1 MPDLKPVQR
10 DVRLLAGTLGT
21 VLVEQ
26 RSQELLDDVENLRL
40 LSRQARRDGSER
52 SRAALTA
59 AVRSLDLD
67 RRGECVRAFSLYF
80 NLANTAEQ
88 HHRIRRRRIKA
99 RNAPED
105 ESIAGVVERLRAS
118 GVDDEAISTVAAGV
132 GLELVLTAHPTEA
145 SRRTALQSQLRI
157 ADLLDALDRA
167 RADAPRSVSRIEDE
181 IAAEITLQWQS
192 DEVRDVRPRVSDE
205 VRQGLWFFEQSLVE
219 AGTALLERWW
229 AELPGTPIPLRFGT
243 WIGGDQDGN
252 PNARPEHVT
261 DALARARLLALRLYR
276 EEVRLLVRSLG
287 VSSRIAGVSEELL
300 ASILADEEEIPWAAE
315 QTAGIND
322 AEPYRRKLTAMHRR
336 LDSELVGRD
345 EPTYASAAAFRR
357 DLALIDASLRAH
369 RGARIADGR
378 LARLRRRAALF
389 GFHVAK
395 LDIRLHA
402 DQVRSPDH
410 GVRAT
415 LATARAAQERHGVEA
430 LDTLILSGTEGAAD
444 VIAGLEAAAE
454 AGLEAAV
461 VPLFETIRD
470 LEAAPRIVGEL
481 LDAPAFRD
489 RVQRDGRMTVM
500 VGYSDSGKDGG
511 ILAAQWAIY
520 RAQRALARLAAER
533 GVDLVIFHG
542 RGGSTGRGGGPTHQ
556 AILAQPPGHPPSRLE
571 ITEQGETI
579 NFKYGIP
586 ELALANLESALAA
599 ALLAGFP
606 AIAGSDPPQG
616 PEAVAEVLTP
626 LAATAEAA
634 YRALVHD
641 DPAFLAFFQAYTPID
656 ELSLLA
662 IGSRPARRP
671 GAVESLG
678 SLRAIPW
685 VFAWMQTRMILPA
698 WYGVGTA
705 LEPLAVSRDGRGV
718 LRELY
723 DSWAFF
729 RTLVDNLEM
738 TLAKSSPEIAR
749 LYLDLVPESPDRGR
763 IWRLLSD
770 EHRRTVQAV
779 LAVLDQRRLLERQRT
794 LARTIELRN
803 PYVDP
808 INALQVELLQRFRDP
823 EASEEERNAI
833 RRPLART
840 IAGIAAALRNTG

>member
-10 DVRLLAGTLGT
+10 DVRLLAGTLGS

-26 RSQELLDDVENLRL
+26 RSQALLDDVENLRIL
-40 LSRQARRDGSER
+40 ARQARRDGSER
-52 SRAALTA
+52 SRAAVLA
-59 AVRSLDLD
+59 AVRSLELA
-67 RRGECVRAFSLYF
+67 RRGECIRAFSLYF

-88 HHRIRRRRIKA
+88 HHRLRRRRIKA
-99 RNAPED
+99 RQAPAE
-105 ESIAGVVERLRAS
+105 ESIAGIVARLRAAGTS
-118 GVDDEAISTVAAGV
+118 EQAIHEGASRV

-145 SRRTALQSQLRI
+145 SRRTALQSQLKI
-157 ADLLDALDRA
+157 ASLLDDLDRA
-167 RADAPRSVSRIEDE
+167 REETPRSVGRLEQA

-192 DEVRDVRPRVSDE
+192 DEIRDVQPRVSDE

-219 AGTALLERWW
+219 AGTDLLERWW
-229 AELPGTPIPLRFGT
+229 EDLPGTPIPLRFGT

-252 PNARPEHVT
+252 PNARPEHLT
-261 DALARARLLALRLYR
+261 DALARARSLALRGYR

-287 VSSRIAGVSEELL
+287 VSSRIAGVSDELL
-300 ASILADEEEIPWAAE
+300 ESIREDEEAIPWAAE
-315 QTAGIND
+315 QTAGINS

-345 EPTYASAAAFRR
+345 EPTYASANAFRR
-357 DLALIDASLRAH
+357 DLHLIDRSLRAH
-369 RGARIADGR
+369 RGTRIALGR
-378 LARLRRRAALF
+378 LARLRLRAALF
-389 GFHVAK
+389 GFHLAK
-395 LDIRLHA
+395 LDIRMHV
-402 DQVRSPDH
+402 DQVRVPGDE
-410 GVRAT
+410 VRTT
-415 LATARAAQERHGVEA
+415 LATARAAQDRHGVEA
-430 LDTLILSGTEGAAD
+430 LDTVILSGTEAAAD
-444 VIAGLEAAAE
+444 VVAGLAAVAE
-454 AGLEAAV
+454 AGLDASV

-470 LEAAPRIVGEL
+470 LDAAPRIVGEL
-481 LDAPAFRD
+481 LDHPAFRE
-489 RVQRDGRMTVM
+489 RVERDGRMTVM

-520 RAQRALARLAAER
+520 RAQRDLAAIAAER
-533 GVDLVIFHG
+533 GVELVIFHG

-586 ELALANLESALAA
+586 ELALANLESALSA

-606 AIAGSDPPQG
+606 GISGAEPAQG
-616 PEAVAEVLTP
+616 HDAVAEVLAP
-626 LAATAEAA
+626 LAATAEAT
-634 YRALVHD
+634 YRSLIHD
-641 DPAFLAFFQAYTPID
+641 DPAFLPFFQAYTPVD
-656 ELSLLA
+656 ELALLA

-671 GAVESLG
+671 GAVESLS

-705 LEPLAVSRDGRGV
+705 LGPLALSRDGRAT

-723 DSWAFF
+723 GSWAFF
-729 RTLVDNLEM
+729 RTLIDNLEM

-749 LYLDLVPESPDRGR
+749 LYLDLVPESVDRGR
-763 IWRLLSD
+763 IWRLLTD

-794 LARTIELRN
+794 LSRTLELRN

-808 INALQVELLQRFRDP
+808 INALQVELLQRWRDP
-823 EASEEERNAI
+823 ALSDEERGRL
-833 RRPLART
+833 RRPLARS

>member
-1 MPDLKPVQR
+1 MPDLKPIQR
-10 DVRLLAGTLGT
+10 DVRLLAGTLGS

-26 RSQELLDDVENLRL
+26 GSQRLLDDVEGLRL
-40 LSRQARRDGSER
+40 LARQARRDGSER
-52 SRAALTA
+52 SRAALLD
-59 AVRSLDLD
+59 AVRSLDLPT
-67 RRGECVRAFSLYF
+67 RGACIRAFSLYF

-88 HHRIRRRRIKA
+88 HHRIRRRRVKA
-99 RNAPED
+99 RKGPEG
-105 ESIAGVVERLRAS
+105 ESIAAVVSRLRAS
-118 GVDDEAISTVAAGV
+118 GIGDEAIHEGASAV

-145 SRRTALQSQLRI
+145 ARRTALQSQLKI
-157 ADLLDALDRA
+157 ADLLDDLDRA
-167 RADAPRSVSRIEDE
+167 REEAPRATARIEQA

-192 DEVRDVRPRVSDE
+192 DEIREVQPRVSDE
-205 VRQGLWFFEQSLVE
+205 VRQGLWFFERSIVE
-219 AGTALLERWW
+219 AGTDLLERWW

-252 PNARPEHVT
+252 PNARPEHIT
-261 DALARARLLALRLYR
+261 DALARARSLALRGYR
-276 EEVRLLVRSLG
+276 DEVRLLVRSLG
-287 VSSRIAGVSEELL
+287 VSSRIAGVSDELLESIREDEEL
-300 ASILADEEEIPWAAE
+300 IPWAAE
-315 QTAGIND
+315 QTAGINA

-345 EPTYASAAAFRR
+345 EPTYASANEFRR
-357 DLALIDASLRAH
+357 DLHLIDRSLRAH
-369 RGARIADGR
+369 RGTRIADGR
-378 LARLRRRAALF
+378 LARLRLRAALF
-389 GFHVAK
+389 GFHLAK
-395 LDIRLHA
+395 LDVRMHA
-402 DQVRSPDH
+402 DQVRAPDDD
-410 GVRAT
+410 VRET
-415 LATARAAQERHGVEA
+415 LRTARAAQEHHGVDA
-430 LDTLILSGTEGAAD
+430 LDTVILSGTEAASD
-444 VIAGLEAAAE
+444 VMAGLSVVAE
-454 AGLEAAV
+454 AGLDASV

-470 LEAAPRIVGEL
+470 LEAGPRIVGEL
-481 LDAPAFRD
+481 LDDPTFRK
-489 RVQRDGRMTVM
+489 RVARDGRMTVM

-520 RAQRALARLAAER
+520 RAQQGFAAVAAER
-533 GVDLVIFHG
+533 GVELVIFHG

-586 ELALANLESALAA
+586 ELALANLESALSA

-606 AIAGSDPPQG
+606 ALSGAEPAQG
-616 PEAVAEVLTP
+616 RAAVAAVLDP
-626 LAATAEAA
+626 LATTAEAA
-634 YRALVHD
+634 YRSLIHD
-641 DPAFLAFFQAYTPID
+641 DPTFLAFFQAYTPVD

-671 GAVESLG
+671 GAVESLS

-705 LEPLAVSRDGRGV
+705 LEPLAISRDGRST

-723 DSWAFF
+723 RSWAFF
-729 RTLVDNLEM
+729 RTLIDNLEM
-738 TLAKSSPEIAR
+738 TLAKSSIEIAR
-749 LYLDLVPESPDRGR
+749 LYLDLVPESPDRDR
-763 IWRLLSD
+763 IWRLLTD

-794 LARTIELRN
+794 LGRTIELRN

-808 INALQVELLQRFRDP
+808 INALQVELLRRWRDP
-823 EASEEERNAI
+823 DLPEEERQDL
-833 RRPLART
+833 RRPLARS